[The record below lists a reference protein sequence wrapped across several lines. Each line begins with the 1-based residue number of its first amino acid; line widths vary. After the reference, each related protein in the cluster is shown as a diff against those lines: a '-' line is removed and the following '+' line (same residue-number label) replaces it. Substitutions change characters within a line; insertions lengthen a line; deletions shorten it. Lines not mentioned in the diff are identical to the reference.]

1 MHIPKL
7 PNTHWET
14 VEASGMREEKILV
27 VEDDGDI
34 QEILRHWFTRDG
46 YEIQCA
52 ASGEEALDLIAK
64 DCPDLIVLDIMLPGM
79 DGIQVAKTL
88 KGDPKR
94 NAIPIVMLTA
104 RSEETDIIEGFD
116 AGADDYVT
124 KPFSPRVLTARVQ
137 AVLRSLREETR
148 EDGKPIQV
156 HDLTIHPGFRQAYI
170 GGVPLDLS
178 FTEFEILHLLVRKP
192 GWVFTRS
199 QIIDSVRGD
208 GYSVS
213 DRSVDAQ
220 IFALRKKLKDYRD
233 YLETVRGVGYRFKRE
248 RD

>member
-1 MHIPKL
+1 
-7 PNTHWET
+7 
-14 VEASGMREEKILV
+14 MREEKILV

-34 QEILRHWFTRDG
+34 QEILTHWFAREG
-46 YEIQCA
+46 FQIRCA
-52 ASGEEALDLIAK
+52 ATGEEALDLVAK
-64 DCPDLIVLDIMLPGM
+64 DCPDLIVLDLMLPGM
-79 DGIQVAKTL
+79 DGIQFARTL
-88 KGDPKR
+88 RKDPKA
-94 NAIPIVMLTA
+94 NAVPIVMLTA
-104 RSEETDIIEGFD
+104 RSEESDILLGFE

-137 AVLRSLREETR
+137 AVLRSLREEPHD
-148 EDGKPIQV
+148 DGKPIQI

-178 FTEFEILHLLVRKP
+178 FTEFEILHLLAAKP